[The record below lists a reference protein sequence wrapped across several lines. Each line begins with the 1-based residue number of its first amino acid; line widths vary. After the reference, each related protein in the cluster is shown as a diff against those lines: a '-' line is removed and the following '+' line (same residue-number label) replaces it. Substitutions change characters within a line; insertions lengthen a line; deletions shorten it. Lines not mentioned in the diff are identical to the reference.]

1 LLPHILLHFLCFICV
16 LFSAH
21 LTTTNAFCL
30 DWLEEFE
37 FYMTNNDTDGF
48 RYFVCVCAVGSDAAR
63 YWTFFPFLN

>member
-1 LLPHILLHFLCFICV
+1 
-16 LFSAH
+16 

-48 RYFVCVCAVGSDAAR
+48 RYFVCVCAVVMLRGIGL
-63 YWTFFPFLN
+63 FFLEGKIS